1 MTDQPVRALLKQL
14 HDTLGSAKRITKEDR
29 ELLEQLAADIQAVLA
44 RSGAQ
49 GAGGQKSLADQLQA
63 AVTRFEVSHPDL
75 TAAMAQVSKQLG
87 DMGI

>member
-29 ELLEQLAADIQAVLA
+29 ELLEQLAADIQAALA
-44 RSGAQ
+44 RSGAPA
-49 GAGGQKSLADQLQA
+49 AGGQKSLADQLQA

>member
-1 MTDQPVRALLKQL
+1 MTEHPLRNLLRQLHHTLDGSPSIAPEDRQLLKQL
-14 HDTLGSAKRITKEDR
+14 SD
-29 ELLEQLAADIQAVLA
+29 DIQAILA
-44 RSGAQ
+44 RSGTPGESAHPTVVDRLR
-49 GAGGQKSLADQLQA
+49 S